1 MKKLVIVESPAKIK
15 TIQKH
20 LNSLKAYG
28 FQIIATRGHIT
39 NLDENSMSIRLENG
53 KFIGDFQVLKE
64 KKKLV
69 EEIKNLVRNSDEVYV
84 CTDDDREG
92 ERIADD
98 VVHICKIKKYFRVT
112 FTEITKKA
120 IELALVKKHNIRLIN
135 EQIVLAQWTRRMI
148 DRIIGYGFSPVI
160 TYIFKKNNTLSYKNS
175 DGEIVSAKSKGT
187 GRVIAISL
195 SLLAKRREEIEDYN
209 ERGATL
215 TDVVVANYV
224 YDGVAFSARGKGLE
238 FKKENSDEMQ
248 KVVHLANYKI
258 HRVYERTRDMVE
270 SVPPHPPFTTASLY
284 SACSFIYELDSK
296 MTKKIAQELYEAGY
310 INYPRTDSIELSDDI
325 ANNLIEYLF
334 ETFPDEEKEDI
345 LKTKRKYKQN
355 SKFAQEAHEAIRP
368 TLFSIERNPK
378 NIMEVW
384 SYDDNAKNFGNH
396 HRLVYELIWYRTL
409 CTQLKDSQY
418 DRNEIVIKAGEHTFS
433 VRANDRF
440 KDGWERHYYGE
451 LINDTAKGAGNEDW
465 RHKRVVLPSELSKG
479 TIVENVNVGFYEKTT
494 HAPKRIS
501 EGALITRLTNMG
513 VARPSTLHSIVESL
527 VTKKYAES
535 HKTLLDITDLGMEIY
550 KITEQYLSFLNDVE
564 EARKFESLIEDIE
577 KGDITDVHSILM
589 GYWNL
594 VEEFKKEVGYEE
606 MGDRKPT
613 KKQIQFAQNIYNRLP
628 ENIKQSMPF
637 EEIISSHSK
646 VSDFINKY
654 KKSK

>member
-1 MKKLVIVESPAKIK
+1 MRKLVIVESPAKIK

-20 LNSLKAYG
+20 LDSLKAYG
-28 FQIIATRGHIT
+28 FKVIATRGHIT
-39 NLDENSMSIRLENG
+39 NLDEKSMSIRLQNG
-53 KFIGDFQVLKE
+53 KFIGDFHVLKE

-69 EEIKNLVRNSDEVYV
+69 EEIKSLVKNSDEVYV

-120 IELALVKKHNIRLIN
+120 IELALIKKHNIRLID
-135 EQIVLAQWTRRMI
+135 EKVVLAQWTRRMI

-160 TYIFKKNNTLSYKNS
+160 TYYFKKNNTLSYKNS
-175 DGEIVSAKSKGT
+175 EGKIISAVSRGT

-195 SLLAKRREEIEDYN
+195 SLLAKRREEIEHYN

-215 TDVVVANYV
+215 TDVVVANYM
-224 YDGVAFSARGKGLE
+224 YDGVAFTARGQGLE

-248 KVVHLANYKI
+248 EVLHQANLKI

-270 SVPPHPPFTTASLY
+270 SVPPYPAFTTASLY
-284 SACSFIYELDSK
+284 SACSFLYELDSK
-296 MTKKIAQELYEAGY
+296 RTKVITQELYEAGY
-310 INYPRTDSIELSDDI
+310 INYPRTDSIELSEDI
-325 ANNLIEYLF
+325 VENIIEYLF
-334 ETFPDEEKEDI
+334 LVLPDDEKEDI
-345 LKTKRKYKQN
+345 LKKKRKYKQS

-368 TLFSIERNPK
+368 TLFSIERSPEK
-378 NIMEVW
+378 IMETW
-384 SYDDNAKNFGNH
+384 TTDDNAKQFGNH
-396 HRLVYELIWYRTL
+396 HKLVYELIWYRAM
-409 CTQLKDSQY
+409 CTQLRDSEY

-440 KDGWERHYYGE
+440 RDGWEKHYGE
-451 LINDTAKGAGNEDW
+451 LMHDTTKGSGNEDW
-465 RHKRVVLPSELSKG
+465 RRKRVVIPSELSKG
-479 TIVENVNVGFYEKTT
+479 TIVENVKVDFYEKSSRS
-494 HAPKRIS
+494 PKRIS

-513 VARPSTLHSIVESL
+513 VARPSTLHSIADSL

-564 EARKFESLIEDIE
+564 EAREFESLIEDIE
-577 KGDITDVHSILM
+577 NGDITDVDTVLM
-589 GYWNL
+589 RYWNL
-594 VEEFKKEVGYEE
+594 VEDFKKEVGYEE
-606 MGDRKPT
+606 PEDRKPT
-613 KKQIQFAQNIYNRLP
+613 EKQIQFAQSIYNRLP
-628 ENIKQSMPF
+628 NEKKQSINF
-637 EEIISSHSK
+637 DEVALSQSK

>member
-39 NLDENSMSIRLENG
+39 NLDENSMSIRLKNG

-69 EEIKNLVRNSDEVYV
+69 EEIKKLVRNSDEVYV

-296 MTKKIAQELYEAGY
+296 KTKKITQDLYESGY
-310 INYPRTDSIELSDDI
+310 INYPRTDNIELSDDI
-325 ANNLIEYLF
+325 VNNLIGYLF
-334 ETFPDEEKEDI
+334 EIFSDKEKEDI
-345 LKTKRKYKQN
+345 LKTKRKYKQT

-368 TLFSIERNPK
+368 TFFSTERDPK
-378 NIMEVW
+378 NILGTW
-384 SYDDNAKNFGNH
+384 SRDDNAKKFNNYH
-396 HRLVYELIWYRTL
+396 KLVYELIWYRTL

-418 DRNEIVIKAGEHTFS
+418 DRNEIVIKAGDHTFS
-433 VRANDRF
+433 VKANDRF
-440 KDGWERHYYGE
+440 KDGWEKHYYGE
-451 LINDTAKGAGNEDW
+451 LIKETAKGSGNEDW
-465 RHKRVVLPSELSKG
+465 RHKRVVIPSKLAKG
-479 TIVENVNVGFYEKTT
+479 TIIENVNVSFYEKTT

-501 EGALITRLTNMG
+501 EGALITRLTKMG

-550 KITEQYLSFLNDVE
+550 KITEQYLSFLNDAD
-564 EARKFESLIEDIE
+564 EARKFENLIEDIE
-577 KGDITDVHSILM
+577 KGDIMDVHSVLM
-589 GYWNL
+589 EYWNL

-606 MGDRKPT
+606 ISNRKPT
-613 KKQIQFAQNIYNRLP
+613 EKQIKFAKSIYNKLS
-628 ENIKQSMPF
+628 EDVKQSIQF
-637 EEIISSHSK
+637 DEITSSFIKISN
-646 VSDFINKY
+646 FINNY
-654 KKSK
+654 KNL